1 MKDAP
6 PRGRAERIRDTRA
19 KLEEE
24 IDLWVSTS
32 SPSAGPYLVPLS
44 FMWDGETLLLATSRA
59 SVTGRNLLT
68 DGRARMSL
76 GGTRDVVVID
86 GTADPVENT
95 EMPSEIGDAFA
106 DKCGFEPRDNGAS
119 YLYFRVR
126 PQRIQAWREV
136 NEVEGRDL
144 MLDGRWLDGRST

>member
-1 MKDAP
+1 MTDAP
-6 PRGRAERIRDTRA
+6 PRALDERIRDTRA

-24 IDLWVSTS
+24 VDLWVSTS
-32 SPSAGPYLVPLS
+32 SPSTGPYLVPLS
-44 FMWDGETLLLATSRA
+44 FMWDGGTLLLATARA

-68 DGRARMSL
+68 DGRTRMSL
-76 GGTRDVVVID
+76 GGTRDVVIIE
-86 GTADPVENT
+86 GTADPVEND
-95 EMPSEIGDAFA
+95 ELPSETGDAFA
-106 DKCGFEPRDNGAS
+106 DTCGFEPRKNGRS

-144 MLDGRWLDGRST
+144 MLDGRWLDG